1 MKLLRVSLS
10 GFLSAACIVACSAS
24 LPEEGSR
31 RSDASSTPD
40 TSPAGGATTGGG
52 TTGSGGSTAT
62 GSGGAG
68 ASGVGGSGIGG
79 ASTGGTGGGA
89 GSAGAGVG
97 GSTAGGAGGG
107 GGTAGNSGAGG
118 SAGAGAGGKDA
129 GSVDGSAGDGSTG
142 GGGDGGATR
151 SPGCGMPASD
161 TPAMFVRHMLDVA
174 GTSREYYVRLPPM
187 YDLNRAYPL
196 IFVFHGAGGTGM
208 SNNVPIQQS
217 SGANA
222 IVVGGTALV
231 NATEMRTQWQFN
243 SATSPDVAFFDAM
256 VTEVSALYC
265 VDRSRLFGAGFSSG
279 AWFANLLGCV
289 RGNVLRAYGV
299 VAGGMPGGGRLM
311 CTAGG
316 VAAWFLHDAN
326 DTENPIAGNVT
337 SRTRLLTLNGCAM
350 TTVPDMPS
358 PCVRY
363 EGCRPGYPVV
373 WCETTGAGHAVQ
385 GSISGPGM
393 WQFFS
398 SF

>member
-1 MKLLRVSLS
+1 M
-10 GFLSAACIVACSAS
+10 
-24 LPEEGSR
+24 
-31 RSDASSTPD
+31 
-40 TSPAGGATTGGG
+40 
-52 TTGSGGSTAT
+52 
-62 GSGGAG
+62 
-68 ASGVGGSGIGG
+68 
-79 ASTGGTGGGA
+79 
-89 GSAGAGVG
+89 
-97 GSTAGGAGGG
+97 GGG
-107 GGTAGNSGAGG
+107 GGSAGNSGGGG
-118 SAGAGAGGKDA
+118 SAGGGAGGKDA
-129 GSVDGSAGDGSTG
+129 SSVDGSAADGSTG
-142 GGGDGGATR
+142 GGSDGGPTR

-187 YDLNRAYPL
+187 YDPNRAYPL

-231 NATEMRTQWQFN
+231 NTTEMRTQWQFN
-243 SATSPDVAFFDAM
+243 NATSPDVAFFDAL
-256 VTEVSALYC
+256 VTEVTGLYC

-316 VAAWFLHDAN
+316 VAAWYLHDAN
-326 DTENPIAGNVT
+326 DTENVIAGNIT
-337 SRTRLLTLNGCAM
+337 SRTRLLTANGCAM
-350 TTVPDMPS
+350 TTVPDMPT

-373 WCETTGAGHAVQ
+373 WCETTGAGHSVQ

>member
-1 MKLLRVSLS
+1 MS
-10 GFLSAACIVACSAS
+10 
-24 LPEEGSR
+24 
-31 RSDASSTPD
+31 
-40 TSPAGGATTGGG
+40 
-52 TTGSGGSTAT
+52 GSGA
-62 GSGGAG
+62 
-68 ASGVGGSGIGG
+68 
-79 ASTGGTGGGA
+79 A
-89 GSAGAGVG
+89 GS
-97 GSTAGGAGGG
+97 S
-107 GGTAGNSGAGG
+107 GNAGAGG
-118 SAGAGAGGKDA
+118 SAGGGAGAKDA
-129 GSVDGSAGDGSTG
+129 GPIDGSAADRSTG
-142 GGGDGGATR
+142 GSNDASSDGGGPTR
-151 SPGCGMPASD
+151 SPGCGLPATD
-161 TPAMFVRHMLDVA
+161 APAMFVRHMLDVA

-187 YDLNRAYPL
+187 YDVNRAYPV

-231 NATEMRTQWQFN
+231 NTTEMRTQWQFN
-243 SATSPDVAFFDAM
+243 NAASPDVAFFDAM
-256 VTEVSALYC
+256 VTEVTGLYC

-316 VAAWFLHDAN
+316 IAAWFLHDAS

-337 SRTRLLTLNGCAM
+337 TRTRLLTDNGCAM
-350 TTVPDMPS
+350 TTVPDTPT

-385 GSISGPGM
+385 GTISGPGM